1 MARKRPPKDPATEA
15 SNVVELKPRKVDG
28 RSKPWSAERKA
39 KWLASVRK
47 TNNKPAGGFVYKP
60 PGESWGGPATGMP
73 ATGAGWGGPAS
84 GTTAEEGRSAPR
96 KSREERAAQVEEI
109 MDFYHEVVTDKTQPV
124 GLRLAAGE
132 KLIDRVEGKAVARS
146 ISAEADGDESWIVER
161 RIIDKPDK
169 AG

>member
-39 KWLASVRK
+39 KWKAAQPERS
-47 TNNKPAGGFVYKP
+47 NKPAGGFVYKP

-96 KSREERAAQVEEI
+96 KSREEREAQAEKVL
-109 MDFYHEVVTDKTQPV
+109 DFYYEVVTDTAQPV
-124 GLRLAAGE
+124 GLRLAAGD
-132 KLIDRVEGKAVARS
+132 KLVDRVKGKAVALE
-146 ISAEADGDESWIVER
+146 IHAEADGDENWIVER